1 MFVNTAAHTGTVT
14 SRSCPIT
21 AASRVNAPPPKR
33 QNAPHATD
41 ANAPTATPTDCSRPA
56 MRRAFLL
63 DGASGSK
70 CLGMNAC
77 PACMSGSPHSTAT
90 AKTFPATR
98 CAALTVT
105 PNAFANKMSAVY
117 IDRSANTRN
126 VIGPA
131 NAITGA
137 SCSFHRSVPHGKW
150 SAGSR
155 LRVVGGATYDAFVGQ
170 SKGDAIK

>member
-1 MFVNTAAHTGTVT
+1 
-14 SRSCPIT
+14 
-21 AASRVNAPPPKR
+21 
-33 QNAPHATD
+33 
-41 ANAPTATPTDCSRPA
+41 

-150 SAGSR
+150 SAYPFFFSVQRIATARGQGDVRYVYVRRSVERRRDQMR
-155 LRVVGGATYDAFVGQ
+155 LLKPRGG
-170 SKGDAIK
+170 